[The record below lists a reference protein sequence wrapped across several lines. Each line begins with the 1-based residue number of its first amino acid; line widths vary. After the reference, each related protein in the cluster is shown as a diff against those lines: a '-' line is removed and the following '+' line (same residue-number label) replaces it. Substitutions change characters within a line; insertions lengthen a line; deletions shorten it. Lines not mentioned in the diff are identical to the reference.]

1 MQTWKKKQC
10 LKMLAKCVRETTDLE
25 RLFLHFHLYSQYR
38 AKVIQLVHSQLKLR
52 QSTAAIDRMESVS
65 GYLLIGWQLALNHWG
80 IN

>member
-1 MQTWKKKQC
+1 M
-10 LKMLAKCVRETTDLE
+10 
-25 RLFLHFHLYSQYR
+25 
-38 AKVIQLVHSQLKLR
+38 QLVHSQLKLR